1 MAFQYFIIKDT
12 FEAGPLSVRNVN
24 PERDEVVV
32 QVVDTLDSTESGTL
46 ANPKRPIY
54 KSVRPTAEGIYVTDD
69 SATQTVLADKVTA
82 RPDKFAG
89 PYESLA
95 LAQEA
100 IAALT
105 PETTWMDRP
114 GTRRL
119 ARCRFMMST
128 S

>member
-24 PERDEVVV
+24 PVREEVVV

-54 KSVRPTAEGIYVTDD
+54 KSIRPTDEGIYVTDD
-69 SATQTVLADKVTA
+69 SATQSALAAKVSA

-89 PYESLA
+89 PYVSLA
-95 LAQEA
+95 LAQAA
-100 IAALT
+100 IAAIT
-105 PETTWMDRP
+105 PATTWMERP
-114 GTRRL
+114 EE
-119 ARCRFMMST
+119 SE
-128 S
+128 

>member
-24 PERDEVVV
+24 PEREEVVV

-54 KSVRPTAEGIYVTDD
+54 KSIRPNAEGIYVTDD
-69 SATQTVLADKVTA
+69 SATQTVLAAKASA

-95 LAQEA
+95 LAQAA

-105 PETTWMDRP
+105 PATTWMERP
-114 GTRRL
+114 EE
-119 ARCRFMMST
+119 SE
-128 S
+128 

>member
-12 FEAGPLSVRNVN
+12 YRAEPLEVVNVN
-24 PERDEVVV
+24 PEREEVVV
-32 QVVDTLDSTESGTL
+32 EVVDTLDSTESGTL

-54 KSVRPTAEGIYVTDD
+54 KSIRPTEEGIYVTDD
-69 SATQTVLADKVTA
+69 SATQAVLALKVTA

-95 LAQEA
+95 LAKAA

-105 PETTWMDRP
+105 PATTWMERP
-114 GTRRL
+114 EE
-119 ARCRFMMST
+119 SE
-128 S
+128 